1 MCASVFYLA
10 NTHSRVQV
18 RDQDG
23 GSECRIAHSHSVRE
37 RTKTGWVSC
46 VFLYNVAMEK
56 SWHRSFCTYFTGN
69 YTTWEK
75 QRLSPFKN
83 QHKVCWATMCRQY
96 SFCGPQQS
104 LNRFSSRTLLQ
115 GLNTSLPKDITSF
128 DDGAHSLT
136 THDQVCIAL
145 SDCCVCT
152 DLNSNPI
159 GVCQNEFVV
168 FFCTLMLW
176 KKKKKNWRG
185 FCLYFTQNF
194 TIWYLWRP
202 EVNQRPGY
210 PLLDFWHISK
220 KSPPKTKML
229 VKKFVMMFLHH

>member
-83 QHKVCWATMCRQY
+83 QHKVYWATMCRQY

-115 GLNTSLPKDITSF
+115 GLDTSLPKDITSF

-159 GVCQNEFVV
+159 GVCQNEFLV

-176 KKKKKNWRG
+176 EKKKNKFEGVSAYISLKILPSDVCEDLRWTKDPATR
-185 FCLYFTQNF
+185 
-194 TIWYLWRP
+194 YLTFDTFLKNP
-202 EVNQRPGY
+202 
-210 PLLDFWHISK
+210 
-220 KSPPKTKML
+220 PPKRKCW
-229 VKKFVMMFLHH
+229 